1 MTFQPKSPCH
11 RMRYRGLWLALLS
24 PVALLIG
31 CHHNATT
38 SETVTTEK
46 STAKNGEAT
55 HLIKYGNQSGIAM
68 DAASIALANVRT
80 VTVGVHDLH
89 QTLRPTGQVVATDT
103 NAAQVTAR
111 LPGRIVQASVGVGST
126 VRQGQLIALVDS
138 VDLTQAEAG
147 YQTALSHLHLTANQL
162 EQQGKL
168 ARYGTLSEQSIE
180 DTQRAFSAAQ
190 SAVAG
195 DVAQLKLD
203 RTTLSNTQQLVTNGE
218 LTKKPVNDARNVYL
232 QAQSALSA
240 AQASVAS
247 DESQLDLD
255 RTTLANTKQLIEN
268 GELTRKPLNDAQSA
282 FAQAQSAYTQSQ
294 VTAKSAKATL
304 DRVQKLYDGGIYSKQ
319 QFEDAET
326 AYNTA
331 LTAVEQNK
339 TQAQLASE
347 ELARQRNIFERNLNA
362 SSALQ
367 PAQSKL
373 QQDEHT
379 YNNDKVT
386 VAVTKTALFHGKEEL
401 ARQQS
406 IFGHKLNASTALQPA
421 QSKLQQD
428 EHTYRND
435 IVTLEATRKEFARAT
450 LVHKSGIP
458 VSQALQQAQDA
469 YDEAKIALQ
478 GSTNTLRLY
487 GVSPGQGLSQLG
499 NGHVAIPINAPLSGM
514 VTSRS
519 MVVGQMADTTTPL
532 VKIVNLDQVY
542 VDAQVYEK
550 DLTKIAISDT
560 TQISV
565 ASYPG
570 RAFRGRIQY
579 IGHDVSPDTRTVTV
593 RTVLA
598 NPGWALRPGMF
609 ATVLIGQANAPLRLV
624 IPAQAVLQEG
634 SQQVVYQEVAPHQF
648 LKHVVRVGAAVNGN
662 VPVLSGLGQGTR
674 IVTAGNV
681 LLQNEQ
687 EKLASEKGQA

>member
-1 MTFQPKSPCH
+1 MTSQSRLEILYSHLAPA
-11 RMRYRGLWLALLS
+11 LLAL
-24 PVALLIG
+24 PILLAQAG
-31 CHHNATT
+31 CRHGAAPGGPGAEDH
-38 SETVTTEK
+38 
-46 STAKNGEAT
+46 TANGEAT
-55 HLIKYGNQSGIAM
+55 HLIKYGQQVGIAL
-68 DAASIALANVRT
+68 DPASIALANVQT
-80 VTVGVHDLH
+80 ITVGVHDLR
-89 QTLRPTGQVVATDT
+89 QTLRPTGQVAATDA
-103 NAAQVTAR
+103 NVAQVTAR
-111 LPGRIVQASVGVGST
+111 LPGRVVQANVNVGSE

-138 VDLTQAEAG
+138 VDLTQAEAA
-147 YQTALSHLHLTANQL
+147 YQTAQSHLNLTANQL
-162 EQQGKL
+162 QQQRRL
-168 ARYGTLSEQSIE
+168 AHFGTLSEQSIE
-180 DTQRAFSAAQ
+180 DAQRAFSAAQ
-190 SAVAG
+190 AAVAG
-195 DVAQLKLD
+195 DAAQLKLD
-203 RTTLSNTQQLVTNGE
+203 RTTLTNTQQLVNNGE
-218 LTKKPVNDARNVYL
+218 LTKKPLNDARNAYA

-247 DESQLDLD
+247 DEAQLDLD
-255 RTTLANTKQLIEN
+255 RTTLANTTQLVAN

-304 DRVQKLYDGGIYSKQ
+304 DRVRKLYDGGIYSKQ

-331 LTAVEQNK
+331 ATAVEQNR
-339 TQAQLASE
+339 TQEQLASE
-347 ELARQRNIFERNLNA
+347 ELERQRNIYQHNLNA

-386 VAVTKTALFHGKEEL
+386 VAVAKTALFHAREEL
-401 ARQQS
+401 DRQQS
-406 IFGHKLNASTALQPA
+406 IFGHNLNASTALQPA

-435 IVTLEATRKEFARAT
+435 LVTLAATRKELARAN

-469 YDEAKIALQ
+469 YDEARVALQ
-478 GSTNTLRLY
+478 GAANTLRLY
-487 GVSPGQGLSQLG
+487 GVSPGQGLAQLG
-499 NGHVAIPINAPLSGM
+499 NGHVAIPVYAPISGV
-514 VTSRS
+514 VTARS
-519 MVVGQMADTTTPL
+519 LVVGQMADTSTPL

-550 DLTKIAISDT
+550 DLTKIALGDA

-570 RAFRGRIQY
+570 RTFHGRIQY
-579 IGHDVSPDTRTVTV
+579 IGHDVNPDTRTVTV

-598 NPGWALRPGMF
+598 NPGWLLRPGMF

-634 SQQVVYQEVAPHQF
+634 SRQVVYQEVAPHQF
-648 LKHVVRVGAAVNGN
+648 LKHVVRVGPAVNGN
-662 VPVLSGLGQGTR
+662 VPVLAGLEQGAK
-674 IVTAGNV
+674 IVTSGNV

-687 EKLASEKGQA
+687 QKLASEKGQS